1 MFAAHIG
8 YLHAG
13 VGLFQNRHNL
23 RLCESGLSHRFLLR
37 LQCQNS
43 LQVTCRQR
51 GEAYGVS
58 VYPLIDDQ
66 DIVATKPTFK
76 TIPTPL
82 VIMNMVAAVARLG
95 LRQVRPSVWL
105 TTARRL
111 PYWGISVVSGSR
123 VLSTMVPRPLTAAS
137 KGPSPSGNYLIAAFH
152 LRKACLGSGL
162 RFIRRR
168 GR

>member
-1 MFAAHIG
+1 MNRDFRIASCSDYSARILCKLPVAREVKLTV
-8 YLHAG
+8 YLSI
-13 VGLFQNRHNL
+13 RW
-23 RLCESGLSHRFLLR
+23 
-37 LQCQNS
+37 
-43 LQVTCRQR
+43 
-51 GEAYGVS
+51 
-58 VYPLIDDQ
+58 IDDQ

-95 LRQVRPSVWL
+95 LRQARPSVWL

-111 PYWGISVVSGSR
+111 PYWCISVVSGSR

-168 GR
+168 GQVVRWFLR